1 MVDGYTGW
9 QCRWRQAAQKVNGA
23 IEEAPVSTSIN
34 SIPSEEQEAL
44 NRERTPD
51 DLPDVVKEAL
61 VAQEAALA
69 AGMGCPQFD
78 ENGLEVF

>member
-1 MVDGYTGW
+1 M
-9 QCRWRQAAQKVNGA
+9 A
-23 IEEAPVSTSIN
+23 TSV
-34 SIPSEEQEAL
+34 EDVE
-44 NRERTPD
+44 RETRSLVGRPRTPD

-61 VAQEAALA
+61 AAQEAALA